1 MVKEMEYFS
10 RRLEFENFN
19 NSLTIFKNL
28 SKSVGM
34 DHPLQV
40 HTWELYDRAFTF
52 PRVRRYSYV

>member
-1 MVKEMEYFS
+1 MEYFS

-28 SKSVGM
+28 SKTVGM

-52 PRVRRYSYV
+52 PRVRRYTYV